1 MKTLKIST
9 FFIACMAI
17 ASISFAQKTT
27 TETIAV
33 NGNCGMCK
41 ASIEKAAKKAGATT
55 ADWNADAKK
64 LTVKYNNSSSS
75 AAKIQE
81 AIALV
86 GYDTRDVK
94 ATDESYN
101 KLHGCCKYERKELGK
116 TENADATLTKTEAAC
131 CKKEE
136 GKTASKDAGKE
147 KACCSDAKH

>member
-9 FFIACMAI
+9 LFIACMAI
-17 ASISFAQKTT
+17 ASISFAQKNT
-27 TETIAV
+27 TESIAV

-41 ASIEKAAKKAGATT
+41 NNIEKAAKKAGATN
-55 ADWNADAKK
+55 ADWNADAKM
-64 LTVKYNNSSSS
+64 LTVKYNTSSTN

-81 AIALV
+81 AVALV

-101 KLHGCCKYERKELGK
+101 KLHGCCKYERKEMKK
-116 TENADATLTKTEAAC
+116 TDNADATVTKTEAAC

-147 KACCSDAKH
+147 KSCCSDAKH